1 MNEQA
6 KEQEKSFWEKLV
18 SVDRRIIFL
27 LIAVAVAFPLFF
39 PIAPSMQVTPVV
51 QSLYDAIESLPAG
64 SKVLVSFDYD
74 PGSMPELQPMAE
86 AFFSHA
92 FGNDLK
98 LIIMGLWPQGP
109 LQANIAL
116 EAVFADPDI
125 SAKNLQYGV
134 DYVNLGFTAGNEVVI
149 DRMGHSFEE
158 AYPQDGRGTP
168 LAEIPLMRGVR
179 NYDNVDMIFNLSAGY
194 PGTQE
199 WVQYAVDVFH
209 VRLVAGNTAVQAPAM
224 YPYIQTG
231 QLLGILG
238 GMKGGA
244 EYETATKRQAK
255 AVRYMFSQTM
265 AHAVI
270 CVFIIIGNLAFFS
283 LKKRKRPE
291 SEVGA

>member
-1 MNEQA
+1 MN
-6 KEQEKSFWEKLV
+6 QENLGQQSNFWDRLL
-18 SVDRRIIFL
+18 SIDRRIIFL
-27 LIAVAVAFPLFF
+27 LIALAIAVPLFF
-39 PIAPSMQVTPVV
+39 TISLHIPVTPVV
-51 QSLYDAIESLPAG
+51 EGVYKAIEELPPG

-86 AFFSHA
+86 AFFRQA
-92 FGNDLK
+92 FGRDLK

-116 EAVFADPDI
+116 EEVLQDKDI
-125 SAKNLQYGV
+125 AAKHLQYGV

-158 AYPQDGRGTP
+158 SYPKDSRGTP
-168 LAEIPLMRGVR
+168 LSEIPLMKGVR
-179 NYDNVDMIFNLSAGY
+179 NYDNVDLIFNLSAGY

-209 VRLVAGNTAVQAPAM
+209 VKLAAGNTAVQAPAM
-224 YPYIQTG
+224 YPYVQTG
-231 QLLGILG
+231 QLTGVLG

-244 EYETATKRQAK
+244 EYETAIGKPGR
-255 AVRYMFSQTM
+255 AVGYMFSQSI
-265 AHAVI
+265 AHAII

-283 LKKRKRPE
+283 VRKKK
-291 SEVGA
+291 A

>member
-1 MNEQA
+1 MNEEKKPAQ
-6 KEQEKSFWEKLV
+6 KSFWDKLV

-27 LIAVAVAFPLFF
+27 LIAVAVGVPLFF
-39 PIAPSMQVTPVV
+39 DVSPSMRVTPVV
-51 QSLYDAIESLPAG
+51 RGVYDSIESLPAG

-86 AFFSHA
+86 AFFRHSL
-92 FGNDLK
+92 GRDLK

-109 LQANIAL
+109 LQANLAL
-116 EAVFADPDI
+116 EEVFRDDNI
-125 SAKNLQYGV
+125 RTKNLQYGI

-158 AYPQDGRGTP
+158 SYPQDGRGTP
-168 LAEIPLMRGVR
+168 ISEIPLMKGVR
-179 NYDNVDMIFNLSAGY
+179 NYDNVDLIFNLSAGY

-209 VRLVAGNTAVQAPAM
+209 VKLVAGNTAVQAPAM

-231 QLLGILG
+231 QLSGILG

-244 EYETATKRQAK
+244 EYETAIGKSGV

-265 AHAVI
+265 AHIII
-270 CVFIIIGNLAFFS
+270 CVFIIMGNLAYFS
-283 LKKRKRPE
+283 LKKKRSKLE
-291 SEVGA
+291 AKG

>member
-1 MNEQA
+1 MD
-6 KEQEKSFWEKLV
+6 QEKKQLDTSFWDRLMN
-18 SVDRRIIFL
+18 VDRRIIFL
-27 LIAVAVAFPLFF
+27 LIAVAIGVPLFF
-39 PIAPSMQVTPVV
+39 RVAPPMRVTPVV
-51 QSLYDAIESLPAG
+51 RSLHDSIEALPAG

-86 AFFSHA
+86 AFFRHA
-92 FGNDLK
+92 FGRDLK

-109 LQANIAL
+109 LQANLAL
-116 EAVFADPDI
+116 EEVFKDEEIA
-125 SAKNLQYGV
+125 AKNLEYGI

-158 AYPQDGRGTP
+158 SYPQDGRGTP
-168 LAEIPLMRGVR
+168 ISEIPLMKGVR
-179 NYDNVDMIFNLSAGY
+179 NYDNVDLIFNLSAGY

-209 VRLVAGNTAVQAPAM
+209 VKLVAGNTAVQAPAM

-231 QLLGILG
+231 QLSGILG

-244 EYETATKRQAK
+244 EYETSIGSPGI

-265 AHAVI
+265 AHIVI
-270 CVFIIIGNLAFFS
+270 CIFIIMGNLAYFS
-283 LKKRKRPE
+283 LKKKRSK
-291 SEVGA
+291 SEA